1 MHHTTTT
8 TAGLLLLLKL
18 ASAAT
23 TTTTTMLAELTTP
36 SPTISGMV
44 VRVKINGVYMNFAGC
59 NISAFGDVACSSD
72 IGHDVTV
79 TPLES
84 TGIQWWVWVLVGLL
98 GLMAAILTAVCLC
111 SMNDKNKKRPDADY
125 ETVPSNEY
133 GRVIGVTIERLPARA
148 VMA

>member
-1 MHHTTTT
+1 MHHTT
-8 TAGLLLLLKL
+8 TAGLLLLLVKL
-18 ASAAT
+18 ASAA

-36 SPTISGMV
+36 PPTISGMV

-84 TGIQWWVWVLVGLL
+84 TGVQWWVWVLVGLL

-111 SMNDKNKKRPDADY
+111 SMNDKNKKRPDPEEYDP
-125 ETVPSNEY
+125 VPSNAEY
-133 GRVIGVTIERLPARA
+133 GRVIGVTIERPAARGA
-148 VMA
+148 